1 MFLDTVTFEPSAGFR
16 AQDLNTIRTNKS
28 VKKLP
33 RLSNRCYVILCSSEV
48 SVFGKDSFLPPRNI
62 RQHLYKL
69 TPLSPL
75 QTTATVSFYSC
86 QFSIDYI
93 AGTHFDEKYFPNVML
108 YLECYLRFILQV
120 SNVHVGKM
128 DIVWR
133 SRFGERGRIQ
143 TGQLKATS
151 VTPHSMA
158 SSRAS
163 WRKMYCC
170 CSYGKYKVVK
180 IKVV

>member
-1 MFLDTVTFEPSAGFR
+1 MFLDTVTFDPSAGFR

-28 VKKLP
+28 VKMP

-93 AGTHFDEKYFPNVML
+93 AGTHFEEKYFPNVML

-143 TGQLKATS
+143 TGQLKATVS
-151 VTPHSMA
+151 PLSPTPTPHLTLSLFPL
-158 SSRAS
+158 SPTPTPT
-163 WRKMYCC
+163 
-170 CSYGKYKVVK
+170 
-180 IKVV
+180 